1 MTYNLQNIEEAKE
14 KLNRCNVISY
24 SNVGDSFKTF
34 VTKLDIASFRHL
46 NNFSI
51 TFEHPITV
59 ISGTNKAGKTSI
71 LLLLACSHEKF
82 LKIDSTSPAPSL
94 RPHAWS
100 DVLTFTAHEQ
110 VNSDYSYNLHWR
122 VGVDN
127 RFGTGKRLASSQAW
141 SGLGKKSSD
150 RTRINAKIRD
160 RVVRLVDLERILPGR
175 SFSNALFRKSYS
187 APLTRL
193 NPKIEQAF
201 AYIFDLNSVE
211 ISESGQHIN
220 KSCFVINKD
229 GQNYSTFNSASG
241 EESVIYLLRDLIDSP
256 KDSLILIDEIEAGFH
271 PSVQR
276 KLADI
281 VQYVSWVDKKQ
292 FIITTHSPTLLSSFH
307 NKSRKFIELIVGGHK
322 VVNGISHQAARSKMD
337 SVGYPLVR
345 LYCEDELASFMIRK
359 ILVRMGREN
368 QYFERLI
375 NLIESGPIN
384 DVKTDYIRH
393 KRNFKQLCNK
403 IGYSAIFDGDYQ
415 SDLNYN
421 QLLVGAENFVTFIYP
436 YDKPEKF
443 LVKAYLDTNN
453 DSRLSAALVHEDHH
467 SLFDRMAQFGLA
479 SDKNDARNQ
488 CYHAFELS
496 PEFEKHEHDIRDLL
510 SRTVNYFSL
519 LQD

>member
-14 KLNRCNVISY
+14 KLNRCSVSTY
-24 SNVGDSFKTF
+24 SNAGDSFKTF
-34 VTKLDIASFRHL
+34 ITKLDITCFRHL

-82 LKIDSTSPAPSL
+82 LKIDSTSPSPSL

-100 DVLTFTAHEQ
+100 DVLTFTTHEQ
-110 VNSDYSYNLHWR
+110 VNNDYSYNLSWR
-122 VGVDN
+122 VGVED

-160 RVVRLVDLERILPGR
+160 RVVRLLDLERVLPGR
-175 SFSNALFRKSYS
+175 SFSNALFRKSDS

-193 NPKIEQAF
+193 NSKIEQAF
-201 AYIFDLNSVE
+201 AYIFNLNNVE
-211 ISESGQHIN
+211 IFESGQHIN
-220 KSCFVINKD
+220 KSCFVISKD

-292 FIITTHSPTLLSSFH
+292 FVITTHSPTLLSAFH
-307 NKSRKFIELIVGGHK
+307 NKSRRFIELVTGGHK
-322 VVNGISHQAARSKMD
+322 VWTGISHQAARSKMD

-345 LYCEDELASFMIRK
+345 LYCEDELASFMIKK
-359 ILVRMGREN
+359 ILVRMSREN

-375 NLIESGPIN
+375 NLVESGPIN
-384 DVKTDYIRH
+384 DVKTDYLRH
-393 KRNFKQLCNK
+393 KHNFKQLCNR

-415 SDLNYN
+415 SDPSYN
-421 QLLVGAENFVTFIYP
+421 QLLVGAENFTTFIYP
-436 YDKPEKF
+436 HDKPEKF
-443 LVKAYLDTNN
+443 LIKAYLNINN
-453 DSRLSAALVHEDHH
+453 DSRLSAHLVHENHH
-467 SLFDRMAQFGLA
+467 SLFDRMVHLGLA
-479 SDKNDARNQ
+479 SDKSDARNQ
-488 CYHAFELS
+488 CYQAFEIS
-496 PEFEKHEHDIRDLL
+496 PEFERHEIDIKNLL
-510 SRTVNYFSL
+510 SRTVDYFSL